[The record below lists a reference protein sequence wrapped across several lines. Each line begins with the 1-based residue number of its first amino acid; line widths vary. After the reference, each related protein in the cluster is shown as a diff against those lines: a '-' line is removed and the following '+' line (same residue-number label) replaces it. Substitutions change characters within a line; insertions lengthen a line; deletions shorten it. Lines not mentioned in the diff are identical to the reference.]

1 MVSCFKENIKPGIT
15 AKRDGGEGRKEKRE
29 SGDRGRRVTNLD
41 ATLVSFVQE
50 SRMCIEHFSKVIYL

>member
-41 ATLVSFVQE
+41 TALVSFFC
-50 SRMCIEHFSKVIYL
+50 SRVKNVN